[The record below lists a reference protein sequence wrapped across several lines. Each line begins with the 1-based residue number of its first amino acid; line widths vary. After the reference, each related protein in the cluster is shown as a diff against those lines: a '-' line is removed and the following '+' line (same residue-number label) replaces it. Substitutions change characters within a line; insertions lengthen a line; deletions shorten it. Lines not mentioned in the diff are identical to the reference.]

1 MLSPRELLT
10 ALINI
15 YILIIFAQVILSWLL
30 AFNVVNVR
38 NWFVMVVA
46 QILYQLTE
54 PVYRPIRD
62 LLPKL
67 GAIDISPVIVFLLL
81 IFLRR
86 MLWDV
91 IFPI

>member
-1 MLSPRELLT
+1 MLLLRELLT

-46 QILYQLTE
+46 RTIYQLTE

-67 GAIDISPVIVFLLL
+67 GAVDITPLVVFLLL

-86 MLWDV
+86 QLW
-91 IFPI
+91 ILLFPI